1 MRNINQNI
9 TIWLNINFWLDLFIE
24 YVLLAL
30 SAKLILT
37 KIDCARV
44 GVKHIEN
51 YVQYDQDEFELILYH
66 KLFVKFDLLI

>member
-9 TIWLNINFWLDLFIE
+9 TIWLNINFWLGLFIE

-51 YVQYDQDEFELILYH
+51 YIQYDQDEFELILYY

>member
-9 TIWLNINFWLDLFIE
+9 TIWLNINFWLGLFIE

-30 SAKLILT
+30 SGKLILT

-51 YVQYDQDEFELILYH
+51 YIQYDQDEFELILYY

>member
-9 TIWLNINFWLDLFIE
+9 TIWLNINFWLGLFIE

-37 KIDCARV
+37 KIDCAR
-44 GVKHIEN
+44 VKHIEN

>member
-30 SAKLILT
+30 SGKLILT

-51 YVQYDQDEFELILYH
+51 YVQYDQDEFELIS
-66 KLFVKFDLLI
+66 

>member
-9 TIWLNINFWLDLFIE
+9 TIWLNINFWLGLFIE

-44 GVKHIEN
+44 GVRHIEN
-51 YVQYDQDEFELILYH
+51 YV
-66 KLFVKFDLLI
+66 

>member
-9 TIWLNINFWLDLFIE
+9 TIWLNINFWLGLFIE

-66 KLFVKFDLLI
+66 KLFMKFDLLI

>member
-9 TIWLNINFWLDLFIE
+9 TIWLNINFWLGLFIE
-24 YVLLAL
+24 YILLAL
-30 SAKLILT
+30 SGKLILT

>member
-9 TIWLNINFWLDLFIE
+9 TIWLNINFWLGLFIE

-30 SAKLILT
+30 SGKLILT

>member
-9 TIWLNINFWLDLFIE
+9 TIWLNINFWLGLFIE
-24 YVLLAL
+24 YVLFAL

>member
-9 TIWLNINFWLDLFIE
+9 TIWLNINFWLGLFIE

-30 SAKLILT
+30 SGKLILT

-51 YVQYDQDEFELILYH
+51 YVQYDQDEFELIS
-66 KLFVKFDLLI
+66 

>member
-9 TIWLNINFWLDLFIE
+9 TIWLNINFWLGLFIE

>member
-9 TIWLNINFWLDLFIE
+9 TIWLNINFWLGLFIE

-51 YVQYDQDEFELILYH
+51 YVQYDQEFELILYH

>member
-9 TIWLNINFWLDLFIE
+9 TIWLNINFWLGLFIE

-51 YVQYDQDEFELILYH
+51 YSMMYSMIKTSLNLYYIINY
-66 KLFVKFDLLI
+66 L